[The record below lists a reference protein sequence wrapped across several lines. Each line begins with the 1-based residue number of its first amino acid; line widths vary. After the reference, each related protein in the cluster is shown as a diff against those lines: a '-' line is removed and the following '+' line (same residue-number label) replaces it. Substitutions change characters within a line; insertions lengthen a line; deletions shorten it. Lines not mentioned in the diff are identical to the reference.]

1 MNSRLKAFFAI
12 AFALPALLVSTAVI
26 GTTSSAGAA
35 TTVVEDE
42 QWPSPME
49 ATLGLHGIILEDSV
63 QSAGGESSVSV
74 MASTS
79 TTPGVNDQ
87 VLCTSLAEAPCATAG
102 NYFYRAVL
110 APCSATVTIDCIE
123 GVTSISP
130 TQVAVPGTY
139 KEMFPKKGANE
150 FDGSVEKGV
159 PMGRTPSLW
168 TLSGAPHA
176 FGSDYVVMVSVGG
189 NKTSGNKRSLAASI
203 VPISVFQTGCNPQAN
218 GYCIDT
224 YRQQYDSAG
233 RGRLSFAGV
242 AEDYGKYRCV
252 AWAENAK
259 CALSHAF
266 PAGFSYEL
274 KVRLASEPVG
284 WLHGRMKD
292 PNIDF
297 ATLDGKTMVTITAA
311 PVRVPTVAGIA
322 MWPDLPTNLQQWFTD
337 NCPTWCGGRVDGA
350 MSGEPMQRNAFST
363 PVVYREA
370 AFNELKLWTNFIKD
384 KAAVLTSQWRVRTL
398 SPGEMGSAASCINNA
413 TGVTG
418 IVTTNSLLYSE
429 GPPTFNTE
437 TKTLNYKVASP
448 HYEKDGVT
456 EFKGTYNL
464 TVRDDIAECLYGFS
478 KTLAAPSTVYAEETE
493 YTEPDVEQYVDATE
507 ATYDEA
513 ATEADFSEEEP
524 LVEEVTLEE
533 VEADESALTLDESDD
548 EEVVVARVA
557 ADVVTELQKTAAANT
572 SIDLSDGWFKFAATN
587 FTFSAPTLKVA
598 MGVNPAKTL
607 TCIAGASLKKVT
619 AVSPKCPAGYA
630 KAVTRYCIKGKT
642 VDVVVAAAPRCLK
655 KFSTAKAIECGRG
668 ASAKRVI
675 ALKPKCPK
683 GYGLVTSVVCIKNTS
698 VRLVTMVR
706 PQCASGFAKA
716 VTLTCT
722 KGKRTTKVTAL
733 KPACPKGFTRKK

>member
-1 MNSRLKAFFAI
+1 
-12 AFALPALLVSTAVI
+12 
-26 GTTSSAGAA
+26 
-35 TTVVEDE
+35 
-42 QWPSPME
+42 
-49 ATLGLHGIILEDSV
+49 
-63 QSAGGESSVSV
+63 
-74 MASTS
+74 
-79 TTPGVNDQ
+79 
-87 VLCTSLAEAPCATAG
+87 
-102 NYFYRAVL
+102 
-110 APCSATVTIDCIE
+110 
-123 GVTSISP
+123 
-130 TQVAVPGTY
+130 
-139 KEMFPKKGANE
+139 
-150 FDGSVEKGV
+150 
-159 PMGRTPSLW
+159 
-168 TLSGAPHA
+168 
-176 FGSDYVVMVSVGG
+176 
-189 NKTSGNKRSLAASI
+189 
-203 VPISVFQTGCNPQAN
+203 
-218 GYCIDT
+218 
-224 YRQQYDSAG
+224 
-233 RGRLSFAGV
+233 
-242 AEDYGKYRCV
+242 
-252 AWAENAK
+252 
-259 CALSHAF
+259 
-266 PAGFSYEL
+266 
-274 KVRLASEPVG
+274 
-284 WLHGRMKD
+284 MKD

-297 ATLDGKTMVTITAA
+297 ATIEGKTTVTITAA
-311 PVRVPTVAGIA
+311 PVRVPTVAGLA
-322 MWPDLPTNLQQWFTD
+322 MWPDLPADLQKWF
-337 NCPTWCGGRVDGA
+337 NEICPASCGGRIDGP
-350 MSGEPMQRNAFST
+350 MSPDPMLRNAFAGSR
-363 PVVYREA
+363 VYSEA

-384 KAAVLTSQWRVRTL
+384 KATVLTSQWRVRTL
-398 SPGEMGSAASCINNA
+398 SNSEMFSAGSCIKDA

-478 KTLAAPSTVYAEETE
+478 DTLAAPSTVYAEETE

-722 KGKRTTKVTAL
+722 KGKRTTKVTAI
-733 KPACPKGFTRKK
+733 KPACPKGFVRKK

>member
-1 MNSRLKAFFAI
+1 MNSRLKTFFTVSLV
-12 AFALPALLVSTAVI
+12 LPALLVSTGVI
-26 GTTSSAGAA
+26 GASSSAGAA
-35 TTVVEDE
+35 STVVEDE

-74 MASTS
+74 MSTTSTS
-79 TTPGVNDQ
+79 AGEL
-87 VLCTSLAEAPCATAG
+87 LCTSLAVTPCASAD

-123 GVTSISP
+123 GITSISP

-189 NKTSGNKRSLAASI
+189 NKTTGNKRSLAASI
-203 VPISVFQTGCNPQAN
+203 VPVSIFQTGCNPLYN

-233 RGRLSFAGV
+233 RGKLSFAGV

-259 CALSHAF
+259 CALGHAF

-322 MWPDLPTNLQQWFTD
+322 LWPDLPADLQKWFTD
-337 NCPTWCGGRVDGA
+337 NCPANCGGRVDGS
-350 MSGEPMQRNAFST
+350 MSAVPMQRNAFST

-398 SPGEMGSAASCINNA
+398 SPGEMGSAGTCINNA

-418 IVTTNSLLYSE
+418 IVTTNSLLYSQ
-429 GPPTFNTE
+429 GPPAFNAE

-448 HYEKDGVT
+448 HYEKDGTT
-456 EFKGTYNL
+456 EFKGVYNL

-478 KTLAAPSTVYAEETE
+478 KTLAAPSTVYAEEME
-493 YTEPDVEQYVDATE
+493 YTEPDVEQYVDDTE
-507 ATYDEA
+507 ATFDEA
-513 ATEADFSEEEP
+513 STEADFSEEEP
-524 LVEEVTLEE
+524 LVEDVTLEE
-533 VEADESALTLDESDD
+533 VEADESALTLDEPVD
-548 EEVVVARVA
+548 EVVVARVA

-572 SIDLSDGWFKFAATN
+572 TIELSDGWFKFSATN
-587 FTFSAPTLKVA
+587 FTFSAPTVKVA
-598 MGVNPAKTL
+598 MGVNPARTL
-607 TCIAGASLKKVT
+607 TCIAGTSVKKVT

-630 KAVTRYCIKGKT
+630 KVVTRYCVKGKT
-642 VDVVVAAAPRCLK
+642 VDVVVAAAPRCLA
-655 KFSTAKAIECGRG
+655 KFSTATAIECGRG
-668 ASAKRVI
+668 TSAKRVI
-675 ALKPKCPK
+675 ALKPKCPT

-716 VTLTCT
+716 VSINCA
-722 KGKRTTKVTAL
+722 KGKRITKVTAI

>member
-1 MNSRLKAFFAI
+1 MKSRLRKLLVV
-12 AFALPALLVSTAVI
+12 ALAVPALLAGTVVSTAS
-26 GTTSSAGAA
+26 SSAGAA
-35 TTVVEDE
+35 ETVVEDE
-42 QWPSPME
+42 QWPQPNDGRY
-49 ATLGLHGIILEDSV
+49 GLHGIVLEDAVPGVS
-63 QSAGGESSVSV
+63 GEGSVSSLSNNT
-74 MASTS
+74 ASE
-79 TTPGVNDQ
+79 GEM
-87 VLCTSLAEAPCATAG
+87 LCTSLEDKNCASGYYYQAL
-102 NYFYRAVL
+102 L
-110 APCSATVTIDCIE
+110 APCSATITIDCIE
-123 GVTSISP
+123 GITSISS

-176 FGSDYVVMVSVGG
+176 FGSDYLVLVSVSGS
-189 NKTSGNKRSLAASI
+189 KTLKAKRSFSASL
-203 VPISVFQTGCNPQAN
+203 VPVSIFQTDCIPEVN

-224 YRQQYDSAG
+224 FRQQYDANGKG
-233 RGRLSFAGV
+233 RISFAGV
-242 AEDYGKYRCV
+242 AADFGKYRCV
-252 AWAENAK
+252 GWAENAK
-259 CALSHAF
+259 CALGHAF

-284 WLHGRMKD
+284 WLHGRMQN

-297 ATLDGKTMVTITAA
+297 ATIDGKTTVSVTAA
-311 PVRVPTVAGIA
+311 PVRVPTVAGLGL
-322 MWPDLPTNLQQWFTD
+322 WPDLPADIQKWFTD
-337 NCPTWCGGRVDGA
+337 NCPAWCGGRIDGP
-350 MSGEPMQRNAFST
+350 MSSDPMLRNAFSS
-363 PVVYREA
+363 PRVYSQA

-384 KAAVLTSQWRVRTL
+384 RATVLASQWRVRTL
-398 SPGEMGSAASCINNA
+398 SNSEMGSAGTCINSA

-448 HYEKDGVT
+448 HYEKDGTT
-456 EFKGTYNL
+456 EFKGVYNL

-478 KTLAAPSTVYAEETE
+478 KTLAAPSTMYAEETE
-493 YTEPDVEQYVDATE
+493 YTEPDVEQYVDSVE

-524 LVEEVTLEE
+524 FVEEVTLEE

-548 EEVVVARVA
+548 EVVVARVA

-572 SIDLSDGWFKFAATN
+572 TIDLSDGWFKFAATN
-587 FTFSAPTLKVA
+587 FTFSAPTVKVA

-619 AVSPKCPAGYA
+619 AVSPKCPSGYA
-630 KAVTRYCIKGKT
+630 KAVTKYCIKGKT
-642 VDVVVAAAPRCLK
+642 VDVVVAASPRCLK
-655 KFSTAKAIECGRG
+655 KFSAATAIECGRG

-675 ALKPKCPK
+675 AVKPKCPK

-733 KPACPKGFTRKK
+733 KPACPKGFIRKK

>member
-1 MNSRLKAFFAI
+1 MNSRLRTFI
-12 AFALPALLVSTAVI
+12 ALSFALPALLVSTLVI
-26 GTTSSAGAA
+26 GATGSAGAA
-35 TTVVEDE
+35 DTVVEDE
-42 QWPSPME
+42 QWPNPM
-49 ATLGLHGIILEDSV
+49 AAIPGLHGMILEDAAPS
-63 QSAGGESSVSV
+63 GGGTVSV
-74 MASTS
+74 MS
-79 TTPGVNDQ
+79 TTSPSAGEL
-87 VLCTSLAEAPCATAG
+87 LCSSLASAPCVNAD
-102 NYFYRAVL
+102 NYYYQAML
-110 APCSATVTIDCIE
+110 APCSASIAIDCIE
-123 GVTSISP
+123 GITSISP
-130 TQVAVPGTY
+130 SQVAVPGTY

-189 NKTSGNKRSLAASI
+189 DKSMGSKRSLTASI
-203 VPISVFQTGCNPQAN
+203 VPVNVFDTGCDSR
-218 GYCIDT
+218 YDSCSIDIH
-224 YRQQYDSAG
+224 RQQYDNNG
-233 RGRLSFAGV
+233 KGKISFAGN
-242 AEDYGKYRCV
+242 AADYGKYRCV
-252 AWAENAK
+252 VWAEEGR
-259 CALSHAF
+259 CALGHAF

-297 ATLDGKTMVTITAA
+297 ATIDGKTTVSITAA
-311 PVRVPTVAGIA
+311 PVRVPTVAGVA
-322 MWPDLPTNLQQWFTD
+322 MWSDLPADLQKWFTD
-337 NCPTWCGGRVDGA
+337 ICPASCGTRAGLSSDPLQSNAIAGSRVY
-350 MSGEPMQRNAFST
+350 S
-363 PVVYREA
+363 EA

-384 KAAVLTSQWRVRTL
+384 RATVLTSQWRVRTL
-398 SPGEMGSAASCINNA
+398 SQGEMLSAGSCINSA

-429 GPPTFNTE
+429 GPPAFNTE

-448 HYEKDGVT
+448 HYEKDGKT

-493 YTEPDVEQYVDATE
+493 YTEPDVEQYVDSVE

-533 VEADESALTLDESDD
+533 VEADESALTLDESDE

-572 SIDLSDGWFKFAATN
+572 TIELKDGWFKFSATN

-598 MGVNPAKTL
+598 MGVKPAKTL
-607 TCIAGASLKKVT
+607 TCIAGISVKKVT

-630 KAVTRYCIKGKT
+630 KVVTKYCVKGKT
-642 VDVVVAAAPRCLK
+642 IDVVVAAAPRCLK
-655 KFSTAKAIECGRG
+655 KFSTATAIECGRG
-668 ASAKRVI
+668 TSAKRVI
-675 ALKPKCPK
+675 ALKPKCPT

-706 PQCASGFAKA
+706 PQCGSGFAKA
-716 VTLTCT
+716 VSINCA
-722 KGKRTTKVTAL
+722 KGKRITKVTAI
-733 KPACPKGFTRKK
+733 KPACPKGFIRKK

>member
-1 MNSRLKAFFAI
+1 MKSRLRKSLVV
-12 AFALPALLVSTAVI
+12 ALAVPALLAGTVVSTAS
-26 GTTSSAGAA
+26 SSAGAA
-35 TTVVEDE
+35 ETVVEDE
-42 QWPSPME
+42 QWPQPNDGRY
-49 ATLGLHGIILEDSV
+49 GLHGIVLEDAVPGVS
-63 QSAGGESSVSV
+63 GEGSVSSLSNNT
-74 MASTS
+74 ASE
-79 TTPGVNDQ
+79 GEM
-87 VLCTSLAEAPCATAG
+87 LCTSLEDKNCASGYYYQAL
-102 NYFYRAVL
+102 L
-110 APCSATVTIDCIE
+110 APCSATITIDCIE
-123 GVTSISP
+123 GITSISS

-176 FGSDYVVMVSVGG
+176 FGSDYLVLVSVSGS
-189 NKTSGNKRSLAASI
+189 KTLKAKRSFSASL
-203 VPISVFQTGCNPQAN
+203 VPVSIFQTDCIPEVN

-224 YRQQYDSAG
+224 FRQQYDANGKG
-233 RGRLSFAGV
+233 RISFAGV
-242 AEDYGKYRCV
+242 AADFGKYRCV
-252 AWAENAK
+252 GWAENAK
-259 CALSHAF
+259 CALGHAF

-284 WLHGRMKD
+284 WLHGRMQN

-297 ATLDGKTMVTITAA
+297 ATIDGKTTVSVTAA
-311 PVRVPTVAGIA
+311 PVRVPTVAGLGL
-322 MWPDLPTNLQQWFTD
+322 WPDLPADIQKWFTD
-337 NCPTWCGGRVDGA
+337 NCPAWCGGRIDGP
-350 MSGEPMQRNAFST
+350 MSSDPMLRNAFSS
-363 PVVYREA
+363 PRVYSQA

-384 KAAVLTSQWRVRTL
+384 RATVLASQWRVRTL
-398 SPGEMGSAASCINNA
+398 SNSEMGSAGTCINSA

-448 HYEKDGVT
+448 HYEKDGTT
-456 EFKGTYNL
+456 EFKGVYNL

-493 YTEPDVEQYVDATE
+493 YTEPDVEQYVDSVE

-524 LVEEVTLEE
+524 LVEEVTLED
-533 VEADESALTLDESDD
+533 VEADESSLTLDEPVD
-548 EEVVVARVA
+548 EVVVARVA

-572 SIDLSDGWFKFAATN
+572 TIDLSDGWFKFAATN
-587 FTFSAPTLKVA
+587 FTFSAPTVKVA

-607 TCIAGASLKKVT
+607 TCIAGTSVKKVT
-619 AVSPKCPAGYA
+619 AVSPKCPTGYA
-630 KAVTRYCIKGKT
+630 KTVTKYCVKGKT
-642 VDVVVAAAPRCLK
+642 VDVVVAAAPRCLA
-655 KFSTAKAIECGRG
+655 KFSAATAIECGRG

-675 ALKPKCPK
+675 DVKPKCPK

-716 VTLTCT
+716 VTLTCA

-733 KPACPKGFTRKK
+733 KPACPKGYKPKK

>member
-1 MNSRLKAFFAI
+1 MNSRLRTFI
-12 AFALPALLVSTAVI
+12 AVSLALPALLVSTAVI
-26 GTTSSAGAA
+26 GATSSAGAA
-35 TTVVEDE
+35 ETVVEDE
-42 QWPSPME
+42 QWPNPM
-49 ATLGLHGIILEDSV
+49 AAIPGLHGIILEDTAPS
-63 QSAGGESSVSV
+63 GGGTVSV
-74 MASTS
+74 MS
-79 TTPGVNDQ
+79 TTSPSAGEL
-87 VLCTSLAEAPCATAG
+87 LCSSLASAPCVNAD
-102 NYFYRAVL
+102 NYYYQAML
-110 APCSATVTIDCIE
+110 APCSASIAIDCIE
-123 GVTSISP
+123 GITSISP
-130 TQVAVPGTY
+130 TQVSVPGTY

-150 FDGSVEKGV
+150 FDGSVKKGV

-189 NKTSGNKRSLAASI
+189 DKWKGSKRSLTASI
-203 VPISVFQTGCNPQAN
+203 VPVNVFDTGCVSL
-218 GYCIDT
+218 YESCSIDV
-224 YRQQYDSAG
+224 YRQQYDSNG
-233 RGRLSFAGV
+233 EGKISFAGN
-242 AEDYGKYRCV
+242 AADYGKYRCV
-252 AWAENAK
+252 VWAEEGK
-259 CALSHAF
+259 CALGRAF
-266 PAGFSYEL
+266 PSGFSYEL
-274 KVRLASEPVG
+274 KIRLASEPVG

-297 ATLDGKTMVTITAA
+297 ATIDGKTTVSITAA
-311 PVRVPTVAGIA
+311 PVRVPTVAGVA
-322 MWPDLPTNLQQWFTD
+322 MWPDLPADLQKWFTD
-337 NCPTWCGGRVDGA
+337 ICPASCGTRAGLSSDPLQSNAIAGSRVY
-350 MSGEPMQRNAFST
+350 S
-363 PVVYREA
+363 EA

-384 KAAVLTSQWRVRTL
+384 KATVLTSQWRVRTL
-398 SPGEMGSAASCINNA
+398 SQVEMYYAASCISNA
-413 TGVTG
+413 KGVTG

-429 GPPTFNTE
+429 GPPAFNAE

-722 KGKRTTKVTAL
+722 KGKRTTKVTAI
-733 KPACPKGFTRKK
+733 KPACPKGFVRKK

>member
-1 MNSRLKAFFAI
+1 MNSRLKAFFTI
-12 AFALPALLVSTAVI
+12 AFALPALLLSTVVI
-26 GTTSSAGAA
+26 GAASSAGAA
-35 TTVVEDE
+35 STVVEDE

-74 MASTS
+74 MS
-79 TTPGVNDQ
+79 TTSSSAGEL
-87 VLCTSLAEAPCATAG
+87 LCTSLAATPCASAD

-110 APCSATVTIDCIE
+110 APCSATIIIDCIE
-123 GVTSISP
+123 GITSISP

-189 NKTSGNKRSLAASI
+189 NKISGNKRSLAASI
-203 VPISVFQTGCNPQAN
+203 VPISVFQTGCNPQFN
-218 GYCIDT
+218 GFCIDT

-233 RGRLSFAGV
+233 RGKLSFAGV

-284 WLHGRMKD
+284 WLHGRMQN

-311 PVRVPTVAGIA
+311 PVRVPTVAGLA
-322 MWPDLPTNLQQWFTD
+322 MWPDLPADLQKWFTD
-337 NCPTWCGGRVDGA
+337 NCPANCGGRVDGS
-350 MSGEPMQRNAFST
+350 MSAAPMQRNAFST

-398 SPGEMGSAASCINNA
+398 SPGEMGSAGTCINNA

-418 IVTTNSLLYSE
+418 IVTTNSLLYSQ
-429 GPPTFNTE
+429 GPPAFNAE

-448 HYEKDGVT
+448 HFEKDGTT
-456 EFKGTYNL
+456 EFKGVYNL

-493 YTEPDVEQYVDATE
+493 YTEPDVEQYVDDTE
-507 ATYDEA
+507 ATFDEA
-513 ATEADFSEEEP
+513 STEADFSEEEP
-524 LVEEVTLEE
+524 LVEDVTLEE
-533 VEADESALTLDESDD
+533 VEADESALTLDEPVD
-548 EEVVVARVA
+548 EVVVARVA

-572 SIDLSDGWFKFAATN
+572 TIELSDGWFKFSATN
-587 FTFSAPTLKVA
+587 FTFSAPTVKVA

-607 TCIAGASLKKVT
+607 TCIAGTSVKKVT

-630 KAVTRYCIKGKT
+630 KVVTKYCIKGKT
-642 VDVVVAAAPRCLK
+642 VDVVVAAAPRCLA
-655 KFSTAKAIECGRG
+655 KFSTATAIECGRG
-668 ASAKRVI
+668 VSAKRVI
-675 ALKPKCPK
+675 ALKPKCPM

-706 PQCASGFAKA
+706 PQCGSGFAKA
-716 VTLTCT
+716 VSINCA
-722 KGKRTTKVTAL
+722 KGKRITKVTAI
-733 KPACPKGFTRKK
+733 KPACPNGFIRKK

>member
-12 AFALPALLVSTAVI
+12 AFALPALLVSTLVI
-26 GTTSSAGAA
+26 GTSSSAGAA
-35 TTVVEDE
+35 ETVVEDE
-42 QWPSPME
+42 QWPNPM
-49 ATLGLHGIILEDSV
+49 AAIPGLHGMILEDGTLS
-63 QSAGGESSVSV
+63 GGGTVSV
-74 MASTS
+74 MS
-79 TTPGVNDQ
+79 TTSPSAGEL
-87 VLCTSLAEAPCATAG
+87 LCSSLASAPCVSAD
-102 NYFYRAVL
+102 NYYYQAML
-110 APCSATVTIDCIE
+110 APCSASIAIDCIE
-123 GVTSISP
+123 GITSISP

-189 NKTSGNKRSLAASI
+189 DKSMGSKRSLTASI
-203 VPISVFQTGCNPQAN
+203 VPVNVFDTGCDSR
-218 GYCIDT
+218 YESCSIDVH
-224 YRQQYDSAG
+224 RQQYDNNG
-233 RGRLSFAGV
+233 KGKISFAGN
-242 AEDYGKYRCV
+242 AADYGKYRCV
-252 AWAENAK
+252 VWAEEGR
-259 CALSHAF
+259 CALGHAF

-274 KVRLASEPVG
+274 KIRLSSEPVG

-297 ATLDGKTMVTITAA
+297 ATIDGKTTVSITAA
-311 PVRVPTVAGIA
+311 PVRVPTVAGVA
-322 MWPDLPTNLQQWFTD
+322 MWPDLPADLQKWFTD
-337 NCPTWCGGRVDGA
+337 TCAASRCGTRAGLSSDPLQSNAITGA
-350 MSGEPMQRNAFST
+350 S
-363 PVVYREA
+363 VYSEA
-370 AFNELKLWTNFIKD
+370 AFNILKLWTNFIKD
-384 KAAVLTSQWRVRTL
+384 KATVLTSQWRVRTL
-398 SPGEMGSAASCINNA
+398 SNSEMGSAASCISKA

-478 KTLAAPSTVYAEETE
+478 DTLAAPSTVYAEETE
-493 YTEPDVEQYVDATE
+493 YTEPDVEQYVDAVE

-533 VEADESALTLDESDD
+533 IEADESALTLDESDD

-572 SIDLSDGWFKFAATN
+572 TIDLSDGWFKFAATN

-598 MGVNPAKTL
+598 LGVNPAKTL

-630 KAVTRYCIKGKT
+630 KAVTKYCIKGKT
-642 VDVVVAAAPRCLK
+642 VDVVVAASPRCLK
-655 KFSTAKAIECGRG
+655 KFSAATAIECGRG

-675 ALKPKCPK
+675 AVKPKCPK

-733 KPACPKGFTRKK
+733 KPACPKGYSRKR

>member
-1 MNSRLKAFFAI
+1 MKSRLRKSLVV
-12 AFALPALLVSTAVI
+12 ALAVPALLAGTVVSTAS
-26 GTTSSAGAA
+26 SSAGAA
-35 TTVVEDE
+35 ETVVEDE
-42 QWPSPME
+42 QWPQPNDGRY
-49 ATLGLHGIILEDSV
+49 GLHGIVLEDAVPGVS
-63 QSAGGESSVSV
+63 GEGSVSSLSNNT
-74 MASTS
+74 ASE
-79 TTPGVNDQ
+79 GEM
-87 VLCTSLAEAPCATAG
+87 LCTSLEDKNCASGYYYQAL
-102 NYFYRAVL
+102 L
-110 APCSATVTIDCIE
+110 APCSATITIDCIE
-123 GVTSISP
+123 GITSISS

-176 FGSDYVVMVSVGG
+176 FGSDYLVLVSVSGS
-189 NKTSGNKRSLAASI
+189 KTLKAKRSFSASL
-203 VPISVFQTGCNPQAN
+203 VPVSIFQTDCIPEVN

-224 YRQQYDSAG
+224 FRQQYDANGKG
-233 RGRLSFAGV
+233 RISFAGV
-242 AEDYGKYRCV
+242 AADFGKYRCV
-252 AWAENAK
+252 GWAENAK
-259 CALSHAF
+259 CALGHAF

-284 WLHGRMKD
+284 WLHGRMQN

-297 ATLDGKTMVTITAA
+297 ATIDGKTTVSVTAA
-311 PVRVPTVAGIA
+311 PVRVPTVAGLGL
-322 MWPDLPTNLQQWFTD
+322 WPDLPADIQKWFTD
-337 NCPTWCGGRVDGA
+337 NCPAWCGGRIDGP
-350 MSGEPMQRNAFST
+350 MSSDPMLRNAFSS
-363 PVVYREA
+363 PRVYSQA

-384 KAAVLTSQWRVRTL
+384 RATVLASQWRVRTL
-398 SPGEMGSAASCINNA
+398 SNSEMGSAGTCINSA

-448 HYEKDGVT
+448 HYEKDGTT
-456 EFKGTYNL
+456 EFKGVYNL

-493 YTEPDVEQYVDATE
+493 YTEPDVEQYVDSVE

-524 LVEEVTLEE
+524 LVEEVTLED
-533 VEADESALTLDESDD
+533 VEADESSLTLDEPVD
-548 EEVVVARVA
+548 EVVVARVA

-572 SIDLSDGWFKFAATN
+572 TIDLSDGWFKFAATN
-587 FTFSAPTLKVA
+587 FTFSAPTVKVA

-607 TCIAGASLKKVT
+607 TCIAGTSVKKVT
-619 AVSPKCPAGYA
+619 AVSPKCPTGYA
-630 KAVTRYCIKGKT
+630 KTVTKYCVKGKT
-642 VDVVVAAAPRCLK
+642 VDVVVAAAPRCLA
-655 KFSTAKAIECGRG
+655 KFSAATAIECGRG

-675 ALKPKCPK
+675 DVKPKCPK

-722 KGKRTTKVTAL
+722 KGKRTTKVTAI

>member
-1 MNSRLKAFFAI
+1 VNSRLKAFFAI

-26 GTTSSAGAA
+26 GATSSAGAA
-35 TTVVEDE
+35 ETVVEDE
-42 QWPSPME
+42 QWPNPM
-49 ATLGLHGIILEDSV
+49 AAIPGLHGMILEDTAPS
-63 QSAGGESSVSV
+63 GGGTVSV
-74 MASTS
+74 MS
-79 TTPGVNDQ
+79 TTSPSAGEL
-87 VLCTSLAEAPCATAG
+87 LCSSLASAPCVNAD
-102 NYFYRAVL
+102 NYYYQAML
-110 APCSATVTIDCIE
+110 APCSASIAIDCIE
-123 GVTSISP
+123 GITSISP
-130 TQVAVPGTY
+130 TQVSVPGTY

-150 FDGSVEKGV
+150 FDGSVAQGV

-189 NKTSGNKRSLAASI
+189 DKSMGSKRSLTASI
-203 VPISVFQTGCNPQAN
+203 VPVNVFDTGCDTR
-218 GYCIDT
+218 YESCSIDVH
-224 YRQQYDSAG
+224 RQQYDNNG
-233 RGRLSFAGV
+233 KGKISFAGN
-242 AEDYGKYRCV
+242 AADYGKYRCV
-252 AWAENAK
+252 VWAEEGR
-259 CALSHAF
+259 CVLGHAF

-274 KVRLASEPVG
+274 KIRLASEPVG

-297 ATLDGKTMVTITAA
+297 ATIDGKTTVSITAA
-311 PVRVPTVAGIA
+311 PVRVPTVAAVA
-322 MWPDLPTNLQQWFTD
+322 MWADLPADIQKWFID
-337 NCPTWCGGRVDGA
+337 NCPAACGTRAGLSSDPLQSNAIAGSRVY
-350 MSGEPMQRNAFST
+350 S
-363 PVVYREA
+363 EA
-370 AFNELKLWTNFIKD
+370 AFNELKLLTNFIKD
-384 KAAVLTSQWRVRTL
+384 KATVLTSQWRVRTL
-398 SPGEMGSAASCINNA
+398 SPGEMGSAASCISNA

-429 GPPTFNTE
+429 GPPAFNAE

-478 KTLAAPSTVYAEETE
+478 DTLAAPSTVYAEETE

-722 KGKRTTKVTAL
+722 KGKRTTKVTAI

>member
-12 AFALPALLVSTAVI
+12 AFALPALLVSTTILGA
-26 GTTSSAGAA
+26 TSSAGAA

-42 QWPSPME
+42 QWPSPMDV
-49 ATLGLHGIILEDSV
+49 TLGLHGIILEDSV
-63 QSAGGESSVSV
+63 QSAGGENSVSV
-74 MASTS
+74 LATTS

-87 VLCTSLAEAPCATAG
+87 VLCASLAEAPCATAG

-110 APCSATVTIDCIE
+110 APCSATITIDCIE
-123 GVTSISP
+123 GITSISP

-189 NKTSGNKRSLAASI
+189 NKSTGNKRSLAASI
-203 VPISVFQTGCNPQAN
+203 VPISVFQTGCDPVFN
-218 GYCIDT
+218 GVCIDT
-224 YRQQYDSAG
+224 YRQRYEADG

-259 CALSHAF
+259 CALGHAF

-297 ATLDGKTMVTITAA
+297 ATLNGKTTVSITAA

-322 MWPDLPTNLQQWFTD
+322 MWPDLPADLQKWFTD

-398 SPGEMGSAASCINNA
+398 SPGEMGSAGTCINNA

-429 GPPTFNTE
+429 GPPAFNAQ

-448 HYEKDGVT
+448 HYEKDGTT
-456 EFKGTYNL
+456 EFKGVYNL

-493 YTEPDVEQYVDATE
+493 YTEPDVEQYVDAAEE
-507 ATYDEA
+507 AYDET
-513 ATEADFSEEEP
+513 ATEADYSEEAS
-524 LVEEVTLEE
+524 VIEEVTLES
-533 VEADESALTLDESDD
+533 VEADESALTLDEPVDQ
-548 EEVVVARVA
+548 EVVARVA

-572 SIDLSDGWFKFAATN
+572 TIELKDGWFKFAATN
-587 FTFSAPTLKVA
+587 FTFSAPTVKVA
-598 MGVNPAKTL
+598 MGVNPARTL
-607 TCIAGASLKKVT
+607 TCIAGTSVKKVT

-630 KAVTRYCIKGKT
+630 KVVTKYCVKGKT
-642 VDVVVAAAPRCLK
+642 VDVVVAAAPRCLA
-655 KFSTAKAIECGRG
+655 KFSTATAIECGRG
-668 ASAKRVI
+668 TSAKRVI

-706 PQCASGFAKA
+706 PQCGSGFAKA
-716 VTLTCT
+716 VSINCA
-722 KGKRTTKVTAL
+722 KGKRITKVTAI

>member
-1 MNSRLKAFFAI
+1 
-12 AFALPALLVSTAVI
+12 
-26 GTTSSAGAA
+26 
-35 TTVVEDE
+35 
-42 QWPSPME
+42 
-49 ATLGLHGIILEDSV
+49 
-63 QSAGGESSVSV
+63 
-74 MASTS
+74 
-79 TTPGVNDQ
+79 
-87 VLCTSLAEAPCATAG
+87 
-102 NYFYRAVL
+102 
-110 APCSATVTIDCIE
+110 
-123 GVTSISP
+123 
-130 TQVAVPGTY
+130 
-139 KEMFPKKGANE
+139 
-150 FDGSVEKGV
+150 
-159 PMGRTPSLW
+159 MGRTPSLW

-189 NKTSGNKRSLAASI
+189 NKSTGNKRSLAASI
-203 VPISVFQTGCNPQAN
+203 VPISVFQTGCDPVFN

-224 YRQQYDSAG
+224 YRQQYDANG

-252 AWAENAK
+252 AWSENAK

-297 ATLDGKTMVTITAA
+297 ATLDGKTTVSITAA
-311 PVRVPTVAGIA
+311 PVRVPTVAGLA
-322 MWPDLPTNLQQWFTD
+322 MWPDLPADLQKWFTD
-337 NCPTWCGGRVDGA
+337 NCPNSCGTRVDGSTSA
-350 MSGEPMQRNAFST
+350 APLQRNAFST
-363 PVVYREA
+363 PVVYRET
-370 AFNELKLWTNFIKD
+370 AFSQLKLWTDFVKD

-398 SPGEMGSAASCINNA
+398 SPGEMGSAASCISNA

-429 GPPTFNTE
+429 GPPAFNAE

-448 HYEKDGVT
+448 HYEKDGTT
-456 EFKGTYNL
+456 EFKGVYNL

-493 YTEPDVEQYVDATE
+493 YTEPDVEQYVDAVE

-513 ATEADFSEEEP
+513 ATEADYSEEASI
-524 LVEEVTLEE
+524 VEEVTLEE
-533 VEADESALTLDESDD
+533 VEADESALTLDEPVDQ
-548 EEVVVARVA
+548 EVVARVA

-572 SIDLSDGWFKFAATN
+572 TIELKDGWFKFSATN
-587 FTFSAPTLKVA
+587 FTFSAPTVKVA
-598 MGVNPAKTL
+598 MGVNPARTL
-607 TCIAGASLKKVT
+607 TCIAGTSVKKVT

-630 KAVTRYCIKGKT
+630 KVVTKYCVKGKT
-642 VDVVVAAAPRCLK
+642 VDVVVAAAPRCLA
-655 KFSTAKAIECGRG
+655 KFSTATAIECGRG
-668 ASAKRVI
+668 TSAKRVI

-706 PQCASGFAKA
+706 PKCGSGFAKA

-722 KGKRTTKVTAL
+722 KGKRATKVTAL
-733 KPACPKGFTRKK
+733 KPACPKGYSRKK

>member
-1 MNSRLKAFFAI
+1 MNSRLRTFI
-12 AFALPALLVSTAVI
+12 AVSLALPALLVSTAVI
-26 GTTSSAGAA
+26 GATSSAGAA
-35 TTVVEDE
+35 DTVVEDE
-42 QWPSPME
+42 QWPSPMA
-49 ATLGLHGIILEDSV
+49 ATPGLHGIILEDSV
-63 QSAGGESSVSV
+63 QASGGDNSVSV
-74 MASTS
+74 LSATS
-79 TTPGVNDQ
+79 SSSGEL
-87 VLCTSLAEAPCATAG
+87 LCTSLVNGPCANADD
-102 NYFYRAVL
+102 YSYQAIL
-110 APCSATVTIDCIE
+110 APCSATITIDCIE
-123 GVTSISP
+123 GVSSISP
-130 TQVAVPGTY
+130 TQVTVPGTY
-139 KEMFPKKGANE
+139 KEMLPKKGDNE

-176 FGSDYVVMVSVGG
+176 FGSDYVVIVGIKG
-189 NKTSGNKRSLAASI
+189 QLSMGKARSFKASI
-203 VPISVFQTGCNPQAN
+203 VPVSMFQSDCDPRFD
-218 GYCIDT
+218 GYCNDI
-224 YRQQYDSAG
+224 YRQQYDANGKGKLFFS
-233 RGRLSFAGV
+233 GV
-242 AEDYGKYRCV
+242 AADYGKYRCV
-252 AWAENAK
+252 VWAEDAK
-259 CALSHAF
+259 CALGRAF
-266 PAGFSYEL
+266 PVGFSYEL
-274 KVRLASEPVG
+274 KVRLASEPLG
-284 WLHGRMKD
+284 WLHGRMQN

-297 ATLDGKTMVTITAA
+297 ATIDGKTTVTVTAA
-311 PVRVPTVAGIA
+311 PVRVPTAAGTG
-322 MWPDLPTNLQQWFTD
+322 MWPDLPADIQKWFND
-337 NCPTWCGGRVDGA
+337 NCPAACGTRAGQSSDPLQ
-350 MSGEPMQRNAFST
+350 SNAFSGSR
-363 PVVYREA
+363 VYSEA
-370 AFNELKLWTNFIKD
+370 AFNELKLWTNYIKD
-384 KAAVLTSQWRVRTL
+384 KAAALTSQWRVRTL
-398 SPGEMGSAASCINNA
+398 SPGEMGSAASCISNA

-478 KTLAAPSTVYAEETE
+478 KTLAAPSAVYAEETE

-683 GYGLVTSVVCIKNTS
+683 GYELVTSVVCIKNTS

-716 VTLTCT
+716 VSINCT

>member
-1 MNSRLKAFFAI
+1 LSSDPLQSNAI
-12 AFALPALLVSTAVI
+12 A
-26 GTTSSAGAA
+26 
-35 TTVVEDE
+35 
-42 QWPSPME
+42 
-49 ATLGLHGIILEDSV
+49 
-63 QSAGGESSVSV
+63 
-74 MASTS
+74 
-79 TTPGVNDQ
+79 
-87 VLCTSLAEAPCATAG
+87 
-102 NYFYRAVL
+102 
-110 APCSATVTIDCIE
+110 
-123 GVTSISP
+123 
-130 TQVAVPGTY
+130 
-139 KEMFPKKGANE
+139 
-150 FDGSVEKGV
+150 GS
-159 PMGRTPSLW
+159 
-168 TLSGAPHA
+168 
-176 FGSDYVVMVSVGG
+176 
-189 NKTSGNKRSLAASI
+189 
-203 VPISVFQTGCNPQAN
+203 
-218 GYCIDT
+218 
-224 YRQQYDSAG
+224 
-233 RGRLSFAGV
+233 
-242 AEDYGKYRCV
+242 
-252 AWAENAK
+252 
-259 CALSHAF
+259 
-266 PAGFSYEL
+266 
-274 KVRLASEPVG
+274 
-284 WLHGRMKD
+284 
-292 PNIDF
+292 
-297 ATLDGKTMVTITAA
+297 
-311 PVRVPTVAGIA
+311 RVY
-322 MWPDLPTNLQQWFTD
+322 
-337 NCPTWCGGRVDGA
+337 
-350 MSGEPMQRNAFST
+350 S
-363 PVVYREA
+363 EA
-370 AFNELKLWTNFIKD
+370 AFNELKLLTNFIKD
-384 KAAVLTSQWRVRTL
+384 KATVLTSQWRVRTL
-398 SPGEMGSAASCINNA
+398 SNSEMFSAGSCIKDA

-478 KTLAAPSTVYAEETE
+478 KTLAAPSAVYAEETE

-642 VDVVVAAAPRCLK
+642 VDVVVAAAPRCLA
-655 KFSTAKAIECGRG
+655 KFSTATAIECGRG
-668 ASAKRVI
+668 TSAKRVI

-706 PQCASGFAKA
+706 PKCGSGFAKA
-716 VTLTCT
+716 VSINCA
-722 KGKRTTKVTAL
+722 KGKRTTKVTAI
-733 KPACPKGFTRKK
+733 KPACPKGFIRKK

>member
-1 MNSRLKAFFAI
+1 MSSRLKTFFTVSLV
-12 AFALPALLVSTAVI
+12 LPALLVSTGVI
-26 GTTSSAGAA
+26 GASSSAGAA
-35 TTVVEDE
+35 DTVVEDE
-42 QWPSPME
+42 QWPNPM
-49 ATLGLHGIILEDSV
+49 AAIPGLHGMILEDAVPS
-63 QSAGGESSVSV
+63 GGGTVSV
-74 MASTS
+74 MS
-79 TTPGVNDQ
+79 TTSPSAGEL
-87 VLCTSLAEAPCATAG
+87 LCSSLASAPCVNAD
-102 NYFYRAVL
+102 NYYYQAML
-110 APCSATVTIDCIE
+110 APCSASIAIDCIE
-123 GVTSISP
+123 GITSISP

-176 FGSDYVVMVSVGG
+176 FGSEYVVMVSVGG
-189 NKTSGNKRSLAASI
+189 DSSGGSKRSLTASI
-203 VPISVFQTGCNPQAN
+203 VPVNVFDTGCDSR
-218 GYCIDT
+218 YESCSIDVH
-224 YRQQYDSAG
+224 RQQYDNNG
-233 RGRLSFAGV
+233 KGKISFAGN
-242 AEDYGKYRCV
+242 AADYGKYRCV
-252 AWAENAK
+252 VWAEEGR
-259 CALSHAF
+259 CALGHAF
-266 PAGFSYEL
+266 PVGFSYEL

-297 ATLDGKTMVTITAA
+297 ATIDGKTTVSITAA
-311 PVRVPTVAGIA
+311 PVRVPTVAGVA
-322 MWPDLPTNLQQWFTD
+322 MWSDLPADLQKWFTD
-337 NCPTWCGGRVDGA
+337 ICPASCGTRAGLSSDPLQSNAIAGSRVY
-350 MSGEPMQRNAFST
+350 S
-363 PVVYREA
+363 EA

-384 KAAVLTSQWRVRTL
+384 RATVLTSQWRVRTL
-398 SPGEMGSAASCINNA
+398 SNGEMGSAASCINNA

-493 YTEPDVEQYVDATE
+493 YTEPDVEQYVDAVE

-524 LVEEVTLEE
+524 LVEEVTIEE
-533 VEADESALTLDESDD
+533 VEADESALTLDEPVD
-548 EEVVVARVA
+548 EVVVARVA

-572 SIDLSDGWFKFAATN
+572 TIELSDGWFKFSATN
-587 FTFSAPTLKVA
+587 FTFSAPTVKVA
-598 MGVNPAKTL
+598 MGVNPARTL
-607 TCIAGASLKKVT
+607 TCIAGTSVKKVT
-619 AVSPKCPAGYA
+619 AVSPKCPTGYA
-630 KAVTRYCIKGKT
+630 KVVTKYCVKGKT
-642 VDVVVAAAPRCLK
+642 VDVVVAAAPRCLA
-655 KFSTAKAIECGRG
+655 KFSTATAIECGRG
-668 ASAKRVI
+668 TSAKRVI

-706 PQCASGFAKA
+706 PQCGSGFSKA
-716 VTLTCT
+716 VSINCA
-722 KGKRTTKVTAL
+722 KGKRITKVTAI
-733 KPACPKGFTRKK
+733 KPACPRGFTRKK

>member
-1 MNSRLKAFFAI
+1 MKSRLRKSLVV
-12 AFALPALLVSTAVI
+12 ALAVPALLAGTVVSTAS
-26 GTTSSAGAA
+26 SSAGAA
-35 TTVVEDE
+35 ETVVEDE
-42 QWPSPME
+42 QWPQPNDGRY
-49 ATLGLHGIILEDSV
+49 GLHGIVLEDAVPGVS
-63 QSAGGESSVSV
+63 GEGSVSSLSNNT
-74 MASTS
+74 ASE
-79 TTPGVNDQ
+79 GEM
-87 VLCTSLAEAPCATAG
+87 LCTSLEDKNCASGYYYQAL
-102 NYFYRAVL
+102 L
-110 APCSATVTIDCIE
+110 APCSATITIDCIE
-123 GVTSISP
+123 GITSISS

-176 FGSDYVVMVSVGG
+176 FGSDYLVLVSVSGS
-189 NKTSGNKRSLAASI
+189 KTLKAKRSFSASL
-203 VPISVFQTGCNPQAN
+203 VPVSIFQTDCIPEVN

-224 YRQQYDSAG
+224 FRQQYDANGKG
-233 RGRLSFAGV
+233 RISFAGV
-242 AEDYGKYRCV
+242 AADFGKYRCV
-252 AWAENAK
+252 GWAENAK
-259 CALSHAF
+259 CALGHAF

-284 WLHGRMKD
+284 WLHGRMQN

-297 ATLDGKTMVTITAA
+297 ATIDGKTTVSVTAA
-311 PVRVPTVAGIA
+311 PVRVPTVAGLGL
-322 MWPDLPTNLQQWFTD
+322 WPDLPADIQKWFTD
-337 NCPTWCGGRVDGA
+337 NCPAWCGGRIDGP
-350 MSGEPMQRNAFST
+350 MSSDPMLRNAFSS
-363 PVVYREA
+363 PRVYSQA

-384 KAAVLTSQWRVRTL
+384 RATVLASQWRVRTL
-398 SPGEMGSAASCINNA
+398 SNSEMGSAGTCINSA

-448 HYEKDGVT
+448 HYEKDGTT
-456 EFKGTYNL
+456 EFKGVYNL

-493 YTEPDVEQYVDATE
+493 YTEPDVEQYVDSVE

-524 LVEEVTLEE
+524 LVEEVTLED
-533 VEADESALTLDESDD
+533 VEADESSLTLDEPVD
-548 EEVVVARVA
+548 EVVVARVA

-572 SIDLSDGWFKFAATN
+572 TIDLSDGWFKFAATN
-587 FTFSAPTLKVA
+587 FTFSAPTVKVA

-607 TCIAGASLKKVT
+607 TCIAGTSVKKVT
-619 AVSPKCPAGYA
+619 AVSPKCPTGYA
-630 KAVTRYCIKGKT
+630 KTVTKYCVKGKT
-642 VDVVVAAAPRCLK
+642 VDVVVAAAPRCLA
-655 KFSTAKAIECGRG
+655 KFSAATAIECGRG

-675 ALKPKCPK
+675 AVKPKCPK

-716 VTLTCT
+716 VTLTCA

-733 KPACPKGFTRKK
+733 KPACPKGYKPKK

>member
-1 MNSRLKAFFAI
+1 MSSRLKTFFTVSLV
-12 AFALPALLVSTAVI
+12 LPALLVSTGVI
-26 GTTSSAGAA
+26 GASSSAGAA
-35 TTVVEDE
+35 DTVVEDE
-42 QWPSPME
+42 QWPNPM
-49 ATLGLHGIILEDSV
+49 AAIPGLHGMILEDAVPS
-63 QSAGGESSVSV
+63 GGGTVSV
-74 MASTS
+74 MS
-79 TTPGVNDQ
+79 TTSPSAGEL
-87 VLCTSLAEAPCATAG
+87 LCSSLASAPCVNAD
-102 NYFYRAVL
+102 NYYYQAML
-110 APCSATVTIDCIE
+110 APCSASIAIDCIE
-123 GVTSISP
+123 GITSISP

-176 FGSDYVVMVSVGG
+176 FGSEYVVMVSVGG
-189 NKTSGNKRSLAASI
+189 DSSGGSKRSLTASI
-203 VPISVFQTGCNPQAN
+203 VPVNVFDTGCDSR
-218 GYCIDT
+218 YESCSIDVH
-224 YRQQYDSAG
+224 RQQYDNNG
-233 RGRLSFAGV
+233 KGKISFAGN
-242 AEDYGKYRCV
+242 AADYGKYRCV
-252 AWAENAK
+252 VWAEEGR
-259 CALSHAF
+259 CALGHAF
-266 PAGFSYEL
+266 PVGFSYEL

-297 ATLDGKTMVTITAA
+297 ATIDGKTTVSITAA
-311 PVRVPTVAGIA
+311 PVRVPTVAGVA
-322 MWPDLPTNLQQWFTD
+322 MWSDLPADLQKWFTD
-337 NCPTWCGGRVDGA
+337 ICPASCGTRAGLSSDPLQSNAIAGSRVY
-350 MSGEPMQRNAFST
+350 S
-363 PVVYREA
+363 EA

-384 KAAVLTSQWRVRTL
+384 RATVLTSQWRVRTL
-398 SPGEMGSAASCINNA
+398 SNGEMGSAASCINNA

-493 YTEPDVEQYVDATE
+493 YTEPDVEQYVDAVE

-533 VEADESALTLDESDD
+533 VEADESALTLDEPVDQ
-548 EEVVVARVA
+548 EVVARVA

-572 SIDLSDGWFKFAATN
+572 TIELSDGWFKYAATN
-587 FTFSAPTLKVA
+587 FTFSAPTVKVA
-598 MGVNPAKTL
+598 MGVNPARTL
-607 TCIAGASLKKVT
+607 TCIAGTSVKKVT
-619 AVSPKCPAGYA
+619 AVSPKCPTGYA
-630 KAVTRYCIKGKT
+630 KVVTKYCVKGKT
-642 VDVVVAAAPRCLK
+642 VDVVVAAAPRCLA
-655 KFSTAKAIECGRG
+655 KFSTATAIECGRG
-668 ASAKRVI
+668 TSAKRVI

-706 PQCASGFAKA
+706 PQCGSGFSKA
-716 VTLTCT
+716 VSINCA
-722 KGKRTTKVTAL
+722 KGKRITKVTAI
-733 KPACPKGFTRKK
+733 KPACPRGFTRKK

>member
-1 MNSRLKAFFAI
+1 
-12 AFALPALLVSTAVI
+12 LLVSTAVI

-63 QSAGGESSVSV
+63 QSAGGENSVSV
-74 MASTS
+74 MATTS

-110 APCSATVTIDCIE
+110 APCSATITIDCIE
-123 GVTSISP
+123 GITSISP

-150 FDGSVEKGV
+150 FDGSVAQGV

-189 NKTSGNKRSLAASI
+189 NKSTGNKRSLA
-203 VPISVFQTGCNPQAN
+203 

-224 YRQQYDSAG
+224 YRQQYDANG

-252 AWAENAK
+252 AWSENAK

-297 ATLDGKTMVTITAA
+297 ATLDGKTTVSITAA
-311 PVRVPTVAGIA
+311 PVRVPTVAGLA
-322 MWPDLPTNLQQWFTD
+322 MWPDLPADLQKWFTD
-337 NCPTWCGGRVDGA
+337 NCPNSCGTRVDGSTSA
-350 MSGEPMQRNAFST
+350 APLQRNAFST
-363 PVVYREA
+363 PVVYRET
-370 AFNELKLWTNFIKD
+370 AFSQLKLWTDFVKD

-398 SPGEMGSAASCINNA
+398 SPGEMGSAASCISNA

-429 GPPTFNTE
+429 GPPAFNAE

-448 HYEKDGVT
+448 HYEKDGTT
-456 EFKGTYNL
+456 EFKGVYNL

-493 YTEPDVEQYVDATE
+493 YTEPDVEQYVDAVE

-513 ATEADFSEEEP
+513 ATEADYSEEASI
-524 LVEEVTLEE
+524 VEEVTLEE
-533 VEADESALTLDESDD
+533 VEADESALTLDEPVDQ
-548 EEVVVARVA
+548 EVVARVA

-572 SIDLSDGWFKFAATN
+572 TIELKDGWFKFSATN
-587 FTFSAPTLKVA
+587 FTFSAPTVKVA
-598 MGVNPAKTL
+598 MGVNPARTL
-607 TCIAGASLKKVT
+607 TCIAGTSVKKVT

-630 KAVTRYCIKGKT
+630 KVVTKYCVKGKT
-642 VDVVVAAAPRCLK
+642 VDVVVAAAPRCLA
-655 KFSTAKAIECGRG
+655 KFSTATAIECGRG
-668 ASAKRVI
+668 ISAKRVI

-683 GYGLVTSVVCIKNTS
+683 G
-698 VRLVTMVR
+698 
-706 PQCASGFAKA
+706 
-716 VTLTCT
+716 
-722 KGKRTTKVTAL
+722 
-733 KPACPKGFTRKK
+733 

>member
-1 MNSRLKAFFAI
+1 MKSRLRKSLVV
-12 AFALPALLVSTAVI
+12 ALAVPALLAGTVVSTAS
-26 GTTSSAGAA
+26 SSAGAA
-35 TTVVEDE
+35 ETVVEDE
-42 QWPSPME
+42 QWPQPNDGRY
-49 ATLGLHGIILEDSV
+49 GLHGIVLEDAVPGVS
-63 QSAGGESSVSV
+63 GEGSVSSLSNNT
-74 MASTS
+74 ASE
-79 TTPGVNDQ
+79 GEM
-87 VLCTSLAEAPCATAG
+87 LCTSLEDKNCASGYYYQAL
-102 NYFYRAVL
+102 L
-110 APCSATVTIDCIE
+110 APCSATITIDCIE
-123 GVTSISP
+123 GITSISS

-176 FGSDYVVMVSVGG
+176 FGSDYLVLVSVSGS
-189 NKTSGNKRSLAASI
+189 KTLKAKRSFSASL
-203 VPISVFQTGCNPQAN
+203 VPVSIFQTDCIPEVN

-224 YRQQYDSAG
+224 FRQQYDANGKG
-233 RGRLSFAGV
+233 RISFAGV
-242 AEDYGKYRCV
+242 AADFGKYRCV
-252 AWAENAK
+252 GWAENAK
-259 CALSHAF
+259 CALGHAF

-284 WLHGRMKD
+284 WLHGRMQN

-297 ATLDGKTMVTITAA
+297 ATIDGKTTVSVTAA
-311 PVRVPTVAGIA
+311 PVRVPTVAGLGL
-322 MWPDLPTNLQQWFTD
+322 WPDLPADIQKWFTD
-337 NCPTWCGGRVDGA
+337 NCPAWCGGRIDGP
-350 MSGEPMQRNAFST
+350 MSSDPMLRNAFSS
-363 PVVYREA
+363 PRVYSQA

-384 KAAVLTSQWRVRTL
+384 RATVLASQWRVRTL
-398 SPGEMGSAASCINNA
+398 SNSEMGSAGTCINSA

-448 HYEKDGVT
+448 HYEKDGTT
-456 EFKGTYNL
+456 EFKGVYNL

-493 YTEPDVEQYVDATE
+493 YTEPDVEQYVDSVE

-524 LVEEVTLEE
+524 LVEEVTLED
-533 VEADESALTLDESDD
+533 VEADESSLTLDEPVD
-548 EEVVVARVA
+548 EVVVARVA

-572 SIDLSDGWFKFAATN
+572 TIDLSDGWFKFAATN
-587 FTFSAPTLKVA
+587 FTFSAPTVKVA

-607 TCIAGASLKKVT
+607 TCIAGTSVKKVT
-619 AVSPKCPAGYA
+619 AVSPKCPTGYA
-630 KAVTRYCIKGKT
+630 KTVTKYCVKGKT
-642 VDVVVAAAPRCLK
+642 VDVVVAAAPRCLA
-655 KFSTAKAIECGRG
+655 KFSAATAIECGRG

-675 ALKPKCPK
+675 AVKPKCPK

-716 VTLTCT
+716 VTLTCA
-722 KGKRTTKVTAL
+722 KGKRLTKVTAL

>member
-1 MNSRLKAFFAI
+1 MNSRLKAFFTI
-12 AFALPALLVSTAVI
+12 AFALPALLVSTTILGA
-26 GTTSSAGAA
+26 TSSAGAA
-35 TTVVEDE
+35 DTVIEDE
-42 QWPSPME
+42 QWPSPMGS
-49 ATLGLHGIILEDSV
+49 TLGLHGIILEDSV
-63 QSAGGESSVSV
+63 QSAGGENSVSV
-74 MASTS
+74 MATTS

-87 VLCTSLAEAPCATAG
+87 VLCTSLAAAPCATAG
-102 NYFYRAVL
+102 SYFYRAVI
-110 APCSATVTIDCIE
+110 APCSATITIDCIE
-123 GVTSISP
+123 GITSISP

-150 FDGSVEKGV
+150 FDGSVAQGV

-189 NKTSGNKRSLAASI
+189 NKLTGNKRSLAASI
-203 VPISVFQTGCNPQAN
+203 VPVSVFQTGCDPLYNS
-218 GYCIDT
+218 YCIDT
-224 YRQQYDSAG
+224 YRQQYDANG

-252 AWAENAK
+252 AWSENAK

-297 ATLDGKTMVTITAA
+297 ATIDGKTTVSITAA
-311 PVRVPTVAGIA
+311 PVRVPTVAGLA
-322 MWPDLPTNLQQWFTD
+322 MWPDLPADLQKWFTD
-337 NCPTWCGGRVDGA
+337 NCPNSCGTRVDGSTSA
-350 MSGEPMQRNAFST
+350 APLQRNAFST
-363 PVVYREA
+363 PVVYRET
-370 AFNELKLWTNFIKD
+370 AFSQLKLWTDFVKD

-398 SPGEMGSAASCINNA
+398 SQGEMNSAGPCIKDA

-429 GPPTFNTE
+429 GPPAFNAE

-448 HYEKDGVT
+448 HFEKDGTT
-456 EFKGTYNL
+456 EFKGVYNL

-493 YTEPDVEQYVDATE
+493 YTEPDVEQYVDAAE
-507 ATYDEA
+507 EVYDET
-513 ATEADFSEEEP
+513 ATEADYSEEASV
-524 LVEEVTLEE
+524 VEEVTLES
-533 VEADESALTLDESDD
+533 VEADESALTLDEPVDQ
-548 EEVVVARVA
+548 EVVARVA

-572 SIDLSDGWFKFAATN
+572 TIELKDGWFKFAATN
-587 FTFSAPTLKVA
+587 FTFSAPTVKVA
-598 MGVNPAKTL
+598 MGVNPARTL
-607 TCIAGASLKKVT
+607 TCIAGTSVKKVT

-630 KAVTRYCIKGKT
+630 KVVTKYCVKGKT
-642 VDVVVAAAPRCLK
+642 IDVVVAAAPRCLA
-655 KFSTAKAIECGRG
+655 KFSTATAIECGRG
-668 ASAKRVI
+668 TSAKRVI

-706 PQCASGFAKA
+706 PLCGSGFVKA
-716 VTLTCT
+716 VSIDCA
-722 KGKRTTKVTAL
+722 KGKRITKVTAI

>member
-1 MNSRLKAFFAI
+1 MNGRLKAFFTV
-12 AFALPALLVSTAVI
+12 AFALPALLVSTVVI
-26 GTTSSAGAA
+26 GTSSSAGAA
-35 TTVVEDE
+35 DTVVEDE
-42 QWPSPME
+42 QWPSPMDS
-49 ATLGLHGIILEDSV
+49 TLGLHGIILEDSV
-63 QSAGGESSVSV
+63 QASGGGNSVSV
-74 MASTS
+74 MSTMSSS
-79 TTPGVNDQ
+79 TGEL
-87 VLCTSLAEAPCATAG
+87 LCTSLASSPCANAD
-102 NYFYRAVL
+102 NYYYKAIL
-110 APCSATVTIDCIE
+110 APCSVSITIDCIE
-123 GVTSISP
+123 GISSISSSQEI
-130 TQVAVPGTY
+130 TAGTY

-168 TLSGAPHA
+168 SLPGAPHA
-176 FGSDYVVMVSVGG
+176 FGSDYAVIVNVGG
-189 NKTSGNKRSLAASI
+189 DKSTGNKRSLSASI
-203 VPISVFQTGCNPQAN
+203 VPVSVFDTKCDSR
-218 GYCIDT
+218 YESCSIDI
-224 YRQQYDSAG
+224 YRQQYDATG
-233 RGRLSFAGV
+233 KGKVSFAGN
-242 AEDYGKYRCV
+242 AADYGKYRCIV
-252 AWAENAK
+252 WAEEGR
-259 CALSHAF
+259 CALGHAF

-297 ATLDGKTMVTITAA
+297 ATIGGKTTVTVAAA
-311 PVRVPTVAGIA
+311 PVRVPTVAGVA
-322 MWPDLPTNLQQWFTD
+322 MWPDLPADLQKWFND
-337 NCPTWCGGRVDGA
+337 ICPAACGGRIDGP
-350 MSGEPMQRNAFST
+350 MSSDPLLRNAFAGSR
-363 PVVYREA
+363 VYSEA

-384 KAAVLTSQWRVRTL
+384 KATVLTSQWRVRTL
-398 SPGEMGSAASCINNA
+398 SQGEMNSAGPCIKDAS
-413 TGVTG
+413 GVTG

-429 GPPTFNTE
+429 GPPAFNAE

-448 HYEKDGVT
+448 HYEKDGKT

-524 LVEEVTLEE
+524 FVEEVTLEE
-533 VEADESALTLDESDD
+533 VEADESALTLDEADD

-572 SIDLSDGWFKFAATN
+572 TIDLSDGWFKFAATN
-587 FTFSAPTLKVA
+587 FTFSAPTVKVA

-630 KAVTRYCIKGKT
+630 KAVTKYCIKGKT
-642 VDVVVAAAPRCLK
+642 VDVVVAASPRCLK
-655 KFSTAKAIECGRG
+655 KFSAATAIECGRG

-675 ALKPKCPK
+675 AVKPKCPK